1 MMSPVES
8 SDAGGEAVPSGGPP
22 PQPSEPVPRHS
33 DLPTIEGLDARL
45 AQALADL
52 EDRPTTET
60 HEIVAAEYHRLCV
73 LDRAY
78 EHLTAAIALAPGDA
92 GAYDAR
98 ARVWRDWGH
107 ADLGLGDAARA
118 VFHAPKSAPAH
129 NTLGTLLFVLGQLDA
144 AQTRFEMAMA
154 LDPDAAW
161 IRNNLCYTG
170 LMRGDATLARSRCEE
185 ALVLDPALEAARNN
199 LALDYAALGQ
209 ADDARRVLGESG
221 GAAPGHFNMGILF
234 LSRREYERAAIEF
247 DEAGR
252 ERPSLGE
259 AVVRAMEARRLLVE
273 KEKGGRD
280 D

>member
-1 MMSPVES
+1 MLIPVES
-8 SDAGGEAVPSGGPP
+8 SDAGAEAVASAGPP
-22 PQPSEPVPRHS
+22 PQPSEPVAKHS

-45 AQALADL
+45 AQALADV
-52 EDRPTTET
+52 EGRPTAET
-60 HEIVAAEYHRLCV
+60 HQIVAAEYHRLGV

-92 GAYDAR
+92 GAYDTR

-129 NTLGTLLFVLGQLDA
+129 NTLGTLLFVLGQLDE
-144 AQTRFEMAMA
+144 AQARFEMAMA

-161 IRNNLCYTG
+161 IRNNLCYTA

-199 LALDYAALGQ
+199 LALVDAALGQ
-209 ADDARRVLGESG
+209 DDDAG
-221 GAAPGHFNMGILF
+221 GVFG
-234 LSRREYERAAIEF
+234 
-247 DEAGR
+247 
-252 ERPSLGE
+252 
-259 AVVRAMEARRLLVE
+259 
-273 KEKGGRD
+273 
-280 D
+280 